1 MRSNQTTVLLVF
13 TIAILVGLSNIAVAQ
28 DRIQASQKA
37 IITQFIGNDTEITF
51 TYSRPGVKG
60 RKIYGAI
67 VPFGMEPGNKY
78 SDNKPFPW
86 RAGANANTI
95 IEISN
100 DVLIE
105 GKSLPK
111 GKYSIHTIPGEK
123 EWVVIFNK
131 VNDGWG
137 SYKYDES
144 MDALR
149 VTVASEKASH
159 MEWLTYG
166 FADITDNST
175 VAYLHWEK
183 LKVPFKI
190 QIAE

>member
-1 MRSNQTTVLLVF
+1 MKSNLLQYLFAFTLIGVF
-13 TIAILVGLSNIAVAQ
+13 ALPNKLQAQ
-28 DRIQASQKA
+28 DKVQPSQKA
-37 IITQFIGNDTEITF
+37 SVSQFIGNDTQITF

-67 VPFGMEPGNKY
+67 VPYGMEAGNNY

-86 RAGANANTI
+86 RAGANANTT
-95 IEISN
+95 IEINN

-105 GKSLPK
+105 GKALPK

-131 VNDGWG
+131 VNDAWG

-144 MDALR
+144 QDALR
-149 VTVASEKASH
+149 VTVASEKAPH

-166 FADITDNST
+166 FGDITDNST

-190 QIAE
+190 ELAK

>member
-1 MRSNQTTVLLVF
+1 MTSKIFKYSFILSLTVLSGVF
-13 TIAILVGLSNIAVAQ
+13 TMAWAQ
-28 DRIQASQKA
+28 KKVQPSQKA
-37 IITQFIGNDTEITF
+37 SVTQFIGDDTQITF
-51 TYSRPGVKG
+51 SFSRPGVKG
-60 RKIYGAI
+60 REIYGAI
-67 VPFGMEPGNKY
+67 VPYGMEPGNNY

-86 RAGANANTI
+86 RAGANANTT
-95 IEISN
+95 IEIN
-100 DVLIE
+100 KDVLIE
-105 GKSLPK
+105 GEPLPS

-149 VTVASEKASH
+149 VKVSSVKAPH
-159 MEWLTYG
+159 QEWLTYG
-166 FADITDNST
+166 FDEITANST
-175 VAYLHWEK
+175 VAYMHWEK

>member
-1 MRSNQTTVLLVF
+1 MNRVQYLFIFALIGVF
-13 TIAILVGLSNIAVAQ
+13 ALSNKLQAQ
-28 DRIQASQKA
+28 DKVQPSQKA
-37 IITQFIGNDTEITF
+37 SVSQFIGNDTQITF

-78 SDNKPFPW
+78 SNNKPFPW
-86 RAGANANTI
+86 RAGANANTT
-95 IEISN
+95 IEVTN
-100 DVLIE
+100 DVLVE
-105 GKSLPK
+105 GKALPK

-123 EWVVIFNK
+123 EWVVIFNT
-131 VNDGWG
+131 VNDAWG
-137 SYKYDES
+137 SYTYDES
-144 MDALR
+144 KDALR
-149 VTVASEKASH
+149 ITVASAKASH

-166 FADITDNST
+166 FEEITDNST

-190 QIAE
+190 EIAK

>member
-1 MRSNQTTVLLVF
+1 MKLNLLQYLFAFTLIGVF
-13 TIAILVGLSNIAVAQ
+13 ALPNKMQAQ
-28 DRIQASQKA
+28 DKVQPSQKA
-37 IITQFIGNDTEITF
+37 SVSQFIGDDTQITF

-67 VPFGMEPGNKY
+67 VPYGMEAGNNY

-86 RAGANANTI
+86 RAGANANTT
-95 IEISN
+95 IEINN

-105 GKSLPK
+105 GKALPK

-131 VNDGWG
+131 VNDAWG

-144 MDALR
+144 QDALR
-149 VTVASEKASH
+149 VTVASEKAPH

-166 FADITDNST
+166 FGDITDNST

-190 QIAE
+190 ELAK